1 MPPVAI
7 AAVALGTVAVG
18 TAVQVQQGRK
28 AAKANAAASALDR
41 QRMNLQNA
49 RERREAIKATRAANA
64 QIQQGAENQGAAYTS
79 GAAGGQG
86 SVVSQGAANLSFL
99 DQYNT
104 LTDMASIQLGR
115 ANRAQ
120 SRAAEAGAVADLG
133 WAVFG
138 QKNNITK
145 VWGQ

>member
-18 TAVQVQQGRK
+18 TAVQIQQGRK
-28 AAKANAAASALDR
+28 AAKASAAASALDR
-41 QRMNLQNA
+41 QRMNLQTA
-49 RERREAIKATRAANA
+49 RERREAIKATRSAQAN
-64 QIQQGAENQGAAYTS
+64 IQQNAENQGASYTS

-86 SVVSQGAANLSFL
+86 SVASQGAANLSFL
-99 DQYNT
+99 DQYTT

-138 QKNNITK
+138 QQNNVAK
-145 VWGQ
+145 VWGK

>member
-7 AAVALGTVAVG
+7 AAVSLGAVAVG
-18 TAVQVQQGRK
+18 TAVQIQQGRK
-28 AAKANAAASALDR
+28 AAKATAAASALDR
-41 QRMNLQNA
+41 QRMNLQSA

-79 GAAGGQG
+79 AAAGGQG
-86 SVVSQGAANLSFL
+86 SVASQGASNLSFL
-99 DQYNT
+99 DQYTT
-104 LTDMASIQLGR
+104 LSDMASIQLGR

-120 SRAAEAGAVADLG
+120 SNAATGGAVADLG

-138 QKNNITK
+138 QQNNVAK

>member
-7 AAVALGTVAVG
+7 AAVALGTAAVG
-18 TAVQVQQGRK
+18 TAVQIQQGRK
-28 AAKANAAASALDR
+28 AAKATAAAAALDR
-41 QRMNLQNA
+41 QRMNLQSA

-86 SVVSQGAANLSFL
+86 SVQSQGAANLSFL

-120 SRAAEAGAVADLG
+120 SRGAEAGAIADLG

-138 QKNNITK
+138 QQNNIAK
-145 VWGQ
+145 VWGG